1 MKWAKVIKTKYVYCA
16 TLISVVGA
24 LIYLNA
30 AQERAQAQ
38 MAEDGTSALTIP
50 CIAPCPSSSSGLDVG
65 ISDLKAF
72 GDRKFFWKKKELVI
86 RFLDGDEKLH
96 KRVATFARE
105 WTKYANI
112 IFTFR
117 RT

>member
-1 MKWAKVIKTKYVYCA
+1 MLRK
-16 TLISVVGA
+16 
-24 LIYLNA
+24 N
-30 AQERAQAQ
+30 ERKQQ

-96 KRVATFARE
+96 SGARLPSARE

-112 IFTFR
+112 IFTFSTHLIPILEFR
-117 RT
+117 FLVKVIGP